1 MAERRALLIG
11 TSRYQDPALPT
22 LQAPGRETRQLSEL
36 LNDPDIGGFAA
47 TALIDERKAVVEREI
62 EELFADRGVDDHV
75 LLYLSGHGIKNADN
89 QLFFA
94 TTDTRQDRPYSTS
107 IPAVLVQRLLRE
119 CQARFKAVVLD
130 CCYSGSFAPGAVAK
144 SGAAVDV
151 SALGEGTFV
160 ITATNAL
167 DPAFEDERVVFG
179 NSTPYSVF
187 TDALIAGLET
197 GAAARPGS
205 DEISA
210 DDLYDFLDRE
220 LRKPRADGRVQRP
233 HRLNHGL
240 GEFKVAGAR
249 TRRLAVDE
257 TTASPRLAELVA
269 RDDPA
274 AARALRVPIG
284 QAHRAT
290 ARGDDLVRLDLAGP
304 DGHVCVVGRIWSGKS
319 TLLRT
324 LIGGLRTGRSPAEVR
339 FVCLD
344 GGGQLADLAD
354 TPYVD
359 RVVAPSDTE
368 GVRAAL
374 AHVLA
379 TIEFRDRLF
388 RAGSIRLTHHYRE
401 LRHRNALPP
410 GDHADLFL
418 VVDGWDRFH
427 TRGVA
432 EDVRRIAGTGL
443 GRGVHVVLTAR
454 TWSEVPPE
462 IRSLLR
468 GRIELGLD
476 DPRESHHPELSA
488 SLPRTAGWGL
498 CDGRPFLTAVQ
509 EHDQTEEEINAV
521 AARLAR
527 MAGPEPAPADEAAV
541 ADPLLSNPP
550 LLDLLGLPNAQAIP
564 GSPSRPPELR
574 HRAAFGV
581 DEHGDPVEL
590 DIKEAAEG
598 GTGPHGICVGATGSG
613 KSEFLRTLVLAM
625 MATHKPA
632 ELSFVLVDS
641 KGGATFRDLDGAPHV
656 AASVAGLAADPLLVD
671 RLGTALHGEISRRQE
686 LVGHRGFSAVPGHRG
701 TRRGWHDLPPLPA
714 LFVVVDEFS
723 ALLDARPDFIDVFT
737 TIGRLGRSLRIH
749 LLLASYQLEEGRLR
763 ELDSYLSYR
772 IGLKTFSAAES
783 RAVLGLADAF
793 ELPPVPG
800 SGYLRTVVGEVVRFK
815 AAYVSGSAAGRSTL
829 DEVVA
834 VLPDTGDPVAPIWLP
849 PLGESDPLDRMMPA
863 LRTRPGRGLST
874 GVRRGALTVPLGMV
888 DRPYEQRYEVLLA
901 DFSGTAGHAVVAG
914 GPRSGKS
921 ALLRTL
927 VLAAA
932 LTHTPAEV
940 RFSCLDL
947 GGGTLGPLAGL
958 PHVGDVAGRTD
969 PDRVRR
975 IITECTDLLVERE
988 RQFLAEG
995 FDSMAEARRAG
1006 VPDVFLVIDGW
1017 LNLRQEFEDVED
1029 AVTTIA
1035 HRGLTYGVH
1044 LVLTVTRWAELR
1056 AAVQDLISTR
1066 LELRLGDPADS
1077 GIDRRAAAAVPE
1089 RTPGR
1094 GITTTRHHFRAFL
1107 PRIDGSRDT
1116 EDVGAA
1122 LRAAVSAVD
1131 AAWTGE
1137 RAPRARL
1144 LPTTVDRS
1152 ALDGD
1157 ERVGRR
1163 FPIGQDIRLRTVYLD
1178 PEAEPHFVAFA
1189 DGESGKT
1196 NLLRT
1201 IMTGITGRYTGREAV
1216 ILLVDY
1222 RRTLLGFLNT
1232 DHLLAYAVSSIQL
1245 DDMMRDVRDSMRKRR
1260 PGPDVTQ
1267 EQLRNRSWWRG
1278 PELFIVVDDYD
1289 LVATADANP
1298 LGPVVEF
1305 LGQAKDV
1312 GLHLVLVRRTGGA
1325 GRAVSDPVLGR
1336 LRELGTPGLVMS
1348 GSPDEGHLLGRV
1360 KPAPMPPGR
1369 GTLVS
1374 RRSGQELMQVAW
1386 TDPSAVLQPELPGT
1400 VLPDPEQ
1407 PGAVV
1412 VQYGSQER
1420 VAEAGGG
1427 GPAGDGGD
1435 LLGVGVGDAREVGAE
1450 DHAVGDVGQPAG
1462 PVGGQRGDVGGE
1474 GDADH
1479 GGVEVDPGVAVEEVQ
1494 REGQLRHPGVGED
1507 GGERRVAAQHLLED
1521 GQAGVL
1527 PGEGAVAAVD
1537 DDRDPGLGEQPPGGV
1552 Q

>member
-1 MAERRALLIG
+1 M
-11 TSRYQDPALPT
+11 
-22 LQAPGRETRQLSEL
+22 
-36 LNDPDIGGFAA
+36 
-47 TALIDERKAVVEREI
+47 
-62 EELFADRGVDDHV
+62 
-75 LLYLSGHGIKNADN
+75 
-89 QLFFA
+89 
-94 TTDTRQDRPYSTS
+94 
-107 IPAVLVQRLLRE
+107 
-119 CQARFKAVVLD
+119 
-130 CCYSGSFAPGAVAK
+130 
-144 SGAAVDV
+144 
-151 SALGEGTFV
+151 
-160 ITATNAL
+160 
-167 DPAFEDERVVFG
+167 
-179 NSTPYSVF
+179 
-187 TDALIAGLET
+187 
-197 GAAARPGS
+197 
-205 DEISA
+205 
-210 DDLYDFLDRE
+210 
-220 LRKPRADGRVQRP
+220 
-233 HRLNHGL
+233 
-240 GEFKVAGAR
+240 
-249 TRRLAVDE
+249 
-257 TTASPRLAELVA
+257 
-269 RDDPA
+269 
-274 AARALRVPIG
+274 
-284 QAHRAT
+284 
-290 ARGDDLVRLDLAGP
+290 RLDLAGP

-527 MAGPEPAPADEAAV
+527 MAGPEPAPAEEETTV
-541 ADPLLSNPP
+541 PDPLLSNPA
-550 LLDLLGLPNAQAIP
+550 LLDLLGLPDAGATAR
-564 GSPSRPPELR
+564 SPERPPELR
-574 HRAAFGV
+574 YRVAFGV
-581 DEHGDPVEL
+581 DGHGDPVEL

-598 GTGPHGICVGATGSG
+598 GMGPHGICVGATGSG

-625 MATHKPA
+625 MATHKPT
-632 ELSFVLVDS
+632 ELGFVLIDF
-641 KGGATFRDLDGAPHV
+641 KGGATFLDLGTAPHV
-656 AASVAGLAADPLLVD
+656 AASVTNLDRNLPLVD
-671 RLGTALHGEISRRQE
+671 RLGAALRGEVSRRQE
-686 LVGHRGFSAVPGHRG
+686 LLARHGFGKVADYDAA
-701 TRRGWHDLPPLPA
+701 RRGGRVLPPLPA

-723 ALLDARPDFIDVFT
+723 ELLTARPDLLEVFT
-737 TIGRLGRSLRIH
+737 TIGRLGRSLRMH
-749 LLLASYQLEEGRLR
+749 LLLAAQRLEEGALR
-763 ELDSYLSYR
+763 GLDSHLSYR
-772 IGLKTFSAAES
+772 VGLKTFSAAES
-783 RAVLGLADAF
+783 RAVLGVPDAY

-800 SGYLRTVVGEVVRFK
+800 SGYLRADVSTMVRFK
-815 AAYVSGSAAGRSTL
+815 AAYVSGGATGRSTL
-829 DEVVA
+829 EGVLA
-834 VLPDTGDPVAPIWLP
+834 VLPDTGAPVAPIWLP
-849 PLGESDPLDRMMPA
+849 PLRESDPLDRA
-863 LRTRPGRGLST
+863 LPGLGPRPGRGLSA
-874 GVRRGALTVPLGMV
+874 GDHGGGLTVPLGVV
-888 DRPYEQRYEVLLA
+888 DRPYEQRYEFLVA
-901 DFSGTAGHAVVAG
+901 DLSGAAGHAVIAG
-914 GPRSGKS
+914 GPQSGKS
-921 ALLRTL
+921 TLLRTL

-932 LTHTPAEV
+932 LTHTPDEV

-969 PDRVRR
+969 PDRLRR
-975 IITECTDLLVERE
+975 IATEFTDLLAERE
-988 RQFLAEG
+988 RSFLAAG
-995 FDSMAEARRAG
+995 LGSMAEARGAG
-1006 VPDVFLVIDGW
+1006 VPDVFLVVDGW
-1017 LNLRQEFEDVED
+1017 LNLRQEFEDVEQ

-1035 HRGLTYGVH
+1035 NRGLTYGVH
-1044 LVLTVTRWAELR
+1044 LVLTVNRWAELR
-1056 AAVQDLISTR
+1056 AAVKDLVGTR
-1066 LELRLGDPADS
+1066 LELRLGDPNDS
-1077 GIDRRAAAAVPE
+1077 EVDRRTAATVPE

-1094 GITTTRHHFRAFL
+1094 GVTAGGHHFRAFL
-1107 PRIDGSRDT
+1107 PRVDGSRGTADLGT
-1116 EDVGAA
+1116 A
-1122 LRAAVSAVD
+1122 LRAAVAAVG

-1144 LPTTVDRS
+1144 LPTTIDRS
-1152 ALDGD
+1152 ALAGD
-1157 ERVGRR
+1157 EGSGRR
-1163 FPIGQDIRLRTVYLD
+1163 FPIGQDIRLRTVHLD
-1178 PEAEPHFVAFA
+1178 LEADSHFVAFA

-1201 IMTGITGRYTGREAV
+1201 IMTGITERYTDREAV

-1222 RRTLLGFLNT
+1222 RRTLLGFLGT
-1232 DHLLAYAVSSIQL
+1232 DHLLAYAVSSAQL
-1245 DDMMRDVRDSMRKRR
+1245 DDMMRDVRGSMLRR
-1260 PGPDVTQ
+1260 LPGPDVTQ
-1267 EQLRNRSWWRG
+1267 EQLSDRSWWRG
-1278 PELFIVVDDYD
+1278 PELFILVDDYD
-1289 LVATADANP
+1289 LVATPGANP
-1298 LGPVVEF
+1298 FGPIVEF

-1325 GRAVSDPVLGR
+1325 GRAMFDPVLGR

-1407 PGAVV
+1407 PGTVV